1 SLIFVGPLFNVHQRH
16 LNSISILGTLEG
28 DVNALGSTEGNPKTL
43 PLKETWRPLCSSC
56 SSHWCQNAAGW
67 SRKLRF
73 GYQVRVTHFIFASS
87 SFRNPTLV
95 RLQDMERILMFVH
108 WRVRSR
114 MAAPIANDRW
124 RIMKF
129 MILQSRRFG
138 VSLSS
143 LVSQLSEFACSS

>member
-1 SLIFVGPLFNVHQRH
+1 M
-16 LNSISILGTLEG
+16 
-28 DVNALGSTEGNPKTL
+28 
-43 PLKETWRPLCSSC
+43 
-56 SSHWCQNAAGW
+56 
-67 SRKLRF
+67 
-73 GYQVRVTHFIFASS
+73 THFIFASS

-95 RLQDMERILMFVH
+95 RLQDMERILMFVQ

-114 MAAPIANDRW
+114 MAAPIAPDRW

-129 MILQSRRFG
+129 MILESRRFG